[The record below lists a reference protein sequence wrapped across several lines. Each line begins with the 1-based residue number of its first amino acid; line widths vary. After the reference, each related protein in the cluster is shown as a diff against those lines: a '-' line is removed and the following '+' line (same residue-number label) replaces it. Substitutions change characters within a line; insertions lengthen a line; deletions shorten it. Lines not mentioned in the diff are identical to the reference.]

1 MLGPDRPIFVV
12 TVRVPYV
19 SWEEPNNKE
28 IRAFTERSENTYL
41 IDWYG
46 RSEGHGEYFAGDGIH
61 LTYEGSQAYVNGI
74 KEVILEVYRDRY
86 GGR

>member
-1 MLGPDRPIFVV
+1 M
-12 TVRVPYV
+12 
-19 SWEEPNNKE
+19 
-28 IRAFTERSENTYL
+28 